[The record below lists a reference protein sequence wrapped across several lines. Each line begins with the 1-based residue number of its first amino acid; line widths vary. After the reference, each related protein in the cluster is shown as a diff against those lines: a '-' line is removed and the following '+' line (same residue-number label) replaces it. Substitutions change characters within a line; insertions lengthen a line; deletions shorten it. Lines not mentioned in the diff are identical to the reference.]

1 MGVQAVY
8 VSRKIRRNI
17 CRLAQLRSAGNF
29 LSNRTSFFFI
39 YPNWTSAIDACFPR
53 LVRELRPQL
62 EISLLDGWLQHDAT
76 RPKWFLVVGRKLCQF
91 PQKPFSEVRRIGVGL
106 DGKHHEGG
114 WMGYRGV
121 EGAE

>member
-1 MGVQAVY
+1 MCQGKYEGTSVDLPNSDQPAT
-8 VSRKIRRNI
+8 S
-17 CRLAQLRSAGNF
+17 CQTGRL
-29 LSNRTSFFFI
+29 FFFI

-76 RPKWFLVVGRKLCQF
+76 WPKWFLAVGRKLCQF

-121 EGAE
+121 EEAE